1 MVRLV
6 DAHGAIGDTVLICK
20 VADLPEN
27 HPENHTVGIR
37 GQTWSRAVSISHS
50 SLKVSPGGGINWHLR
65 SMTVT
70 RRQRARQDWQS
81 RGSWVRVP
89 SPPPKCQRSNP
100 ELLEV
105 PGMPSNRPARFGI
118 RCRGKQ
124 RRVVPSGLDH
134 RADDLDQDLLE
145 DRLVHLAKGCY
156 RFSRLGKA
164 TSSKSNWIPAAVGM
178 AISAPIRPSRT
189 PPTRMAMIVIPGE
202 IRTVWR
208 ITLGV
213 RR

>member
-89 SPPPKCQRSNP
+89 SPPQCCRNDNGSPLRGGMSLALASRDNDDVRTPVGVSRTTTGRWAAPSGQRNP
-100 ELLEV
+100 EGRLDLSALG
-105 PGMPSNRPARFGI
+105 P
-118 RCRGKQ
+118 
-124 RRVVPSGLDH
+124 RRDH
-134 RADDLDQDLLE
+134 RPLL
-145 DRLVHLAKGCY
+145 G
-156 RFSRLGKA
+156 
-164 TSSKSNWIPAAVGM
+164 IP
-178 AISAPIRPSRT
+178 RPST
-189 PPTRMAMIVIPGE
+189 IEAMASL
-202 IRTVWR
+202 VWADH
-208 ITLGV
+208 
-213 RR
+213 RRSLSR